1 MDASRQKANEL
12 CYLPNIFAGAPYV
25 VAAQSTRRGGVS
37 PHPYASLN
45 LGLFTDDETENVHE
59 NRRRFFS
66 ALEVK
71 SDAVAHIYQVHEDQV
86 LVVEQAG
93 AYRGYDAL
101 ITNRPNIFCCV
112 TVADCTPILVYDPVN
127 EAVAAIHAGWRGTA
141 LQIVRKT
148 LDKMRETFGTQGADC
163 RAYIGTCIAECSYEV
178 GADVANHFDP
188 GHKRFDPKRNKF
200 YVDLKAANKTQLLAA
215 GLPEKQIEVSPDCTF
230 MQNDRYF
237 SHRKEIGTTGRMLAG
252 IGMIC

>member
-1 MDASRQKANEL
+1 MQQAAEL
-12 CYLPNIFAGAPYV
+12 FRSPSIFKHFPQL

-45 LGLFTDDETENVHE
+45 LGLFTDDDIENVRE

-66 ALEVK
+66 ALEVEPG
-71 SDAVAHIYQVHEDQV
+71 AVAHSYQVHEDQI
-86 LVVEQAG
+86 LVVERPG

-101 ITNRPNIFCCV
+101 ITNRSGIFCCV
-112 TVADCTPILVYDPVN
+112 TVADCTPILVYDPKN

-148 LDKMRETFGTQGADC
+148 LDKMRETFGAQAADC
-163 RAYIGTCIAECSYEV
+163 QAYIGTCIAECSYEV
-178 GADVANHFDP
+178 GVEVADHFDP
-188 GHKRFDPKRNKF
+188 GHKRFDAERNKF

-215 GLPEKQIEVSPDCTF
+215 GLPEKNIEVSPHCTF
-230 MQNDRYF
+230 LQNDRYF
-237 SHRKEIGTTGRMLAG
+237 SHRKEMGTTGRMLAG
-252 IGMIC
+252 IGVRG